1 MVPEFPKQIGR
12 VGAVI
17 TLIGSLVWVQ
27 WPIDFE
33 KFNIAA
39 MLLLVGSF
47 AAWASMELAEY
58 SNSTKPNDHA
68 LVDDVNKINTIIG
81 IIDRNQYYILRNKAI
96 QTYMDDDDY
105 EALLKLI
112 SFHESDIFPFH
123 NSKIQAAYEGFCQD
137 AREFYGE
144 FYGLYTSDGRG
155 RSTWKPPG
163 ERWVEDDIFRK
174 VMSMIAALDRKASA
188 LADSWEALINL
199 ARQELKGASKAVD
212 RYDLS

>member
-1 MVPEFPKQIGR
+1 MVPEFPKQIAR

-27 WPIDFE
+27 WPIDFD

-47 AAWASMELAEY
+47 AAWASMELADY
-58 SNSTKPNDHA
+58 SNATKSNDHA
-68 LVDDVNKINTIIG
+68 LVDDVNKINSIIG
-81 IIDRNQYYILRNKAI
+81 IIDRNQYYVLRNKAI

-123 NSKIQAAYEGFCQD
+123 NAKIQAAYEIFCQE
-137 AREFYGE
+137 AREFCGE

-174 VMSMIAALDRKASA
+174 VMSKIAALDRKASA
-188 LADSWEALINL
+188 LADSWEGLINL
-199 ARQELKGASKAVD
+199 ARQELKGASKGVD
-212 RYDLS
+212 RYEI

>member
-1 MVPEFPKQIGR
+1 MVPEFPKQIAR

-17 TLIGSLVWVQ
+17 TLVGSLVWVQ

-47 AAWASMELAEY
+47 AAWSSMEVADY
-58 SNSTKPNDHA
+58 SNTTRSNDHA

-81 IIDRNQYYILRNKAI
+81 ILDKNQYYILRNKAI
-96 QTYMDDDDY
+96 QTYMDDGDY
-105 EALLKLI
+105 DALRKLI
-112 SFHESDIFPFH
+112 YFRESDIFPFH
-123 NSKIQAAYEGFCQD
+123 NAKIQAAYEVFCQE
-137 AREFYGE
+137 ARDFYGE

-163 ERWVEDDIFRK
+163 ERWVDDDIFRN
-174 VMSMIAALDRKASA
+174 VMSKIATLDRKASA
-188 LADSWEALINL
+188 LADSWEGLINL
-199 ARQELKGASKAVD
+199 ARQELKGASKGVD
-212 RYDLS
+212 RYEI